1 MPVPVAVTHAKGVGN
16 VGAVMEELQTAG
28 PFARQQKRSAEVQTA
43 SGSQQA
49 KQTDANDA
57 AAINTD
63 GVAADHQPPHASTA
77 AGDQEQSTESAPA
90 LETHSLTFRYPGIG
104 ECMHRTLTE
113 FTCQ

>member
-49 KQTDANDA
+49 AQAEANSA
-57 AAINTD
+57 AVNTTGAI
-63 GVAADHQPPHASTA
+63 AANNQPPQASTV
-77 AGDQEQSTESAPA
+77 AGDQGQSTASAPA

-104 ECMHRTLTE
+104 TYLNLW
-113 FTCQ
+113 